1 MEPRGSIVYICV
13 WKYERA
19 VELMIRHSDGQF
31 TPQGLTE
38 NVADSHHTLSPDLR
52 KNMAPRMCE
61 NALMM
66 SGDATLFKLS
76 TAGGVSFFAHH
87 NTWHHVRPSE
97 CERHGQYIYITL
109 LSNISQLNLRLQAS
123 SFKEVG

>member
-38 NVADSHHTLSPDLR
+38 NVAGSHHTLSPDIR
-52 KNMAPRMCE
+52 NRICE
-61 NALMM
+61 NALMT
-66 SGDATLFKLS
+66 SRDALFKMS
-76 TAGGVSFFAHH
+76 TVGGVLFFAHH
-87 NTWHHVRPSE
+87 NTCAPIR
-97 CERHGQYIYITL
+97 
-109 LSNISQLNLRLQAS
+109 
-123 SFKEVG
+123 K